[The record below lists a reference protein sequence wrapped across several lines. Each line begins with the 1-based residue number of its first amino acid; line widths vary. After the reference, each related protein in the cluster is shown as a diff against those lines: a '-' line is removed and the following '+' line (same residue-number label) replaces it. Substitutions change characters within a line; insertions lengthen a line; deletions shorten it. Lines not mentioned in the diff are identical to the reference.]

1 MGSFIAEGKKPK
13 PEMKREPSSVP
24 PPWMPGFGAA
34 SAASSPPSQGT
45 SSESDDDDDDD
56 DDTGS
61 PAMNLSGNLGAYNNN
76 SSHHSQTMPSYS
88 SVGGWSNSGNHQ
100 PRHDSDIRMM
110 PH

>member
-24 PPWMPGFGAA
+24 PPQMPGFGAA
-34 SAASSPPSQGT
+34 SASSPPSQGT
-45 SSESDDDDDDD
+45 SSESDD

-61 PAMNLSGNLGAYNNN
+61 PAMNLSGNLGAYNN
-76 SSHHSQTMPSYS
+76 SSHHNQTMPSYS

-100 PRHDSDIRMM
+100 PRHDSDIRTM
-110 PH
+110 PR